1 MGRNQLIVEESM
13 RIILTLLA
21 LVVLIS
27 VGQTGFAETNFSFD
41 LSIGGE
47 GINGFHL
54 AIGEYYRVPQ
64 REVIVIRERGIPDH
78 EIPVV
83 LFIATRA
90 HVAPAV
96 IIDLRLHRR
105 KWTDITLHFG
115 LSPEI
120 FYVPVNIEVAG
131 PPYGSALGHFKR
143 VPRKKWKKI
152 VLKDDEVINLVNL
165 RFISEHHGYS
175 PEEVIKLRSNGKDFV
190 VINDEFKKGKKG
202 KKEKIEKPEEHRNDK
217 EQKPKENNH
226 KEKKHE
232 DKRHKENNDD

>member
-1 MGRNQLIVEESM
+1 MRRVLIS
-13 RIILTLLA
+13 LA
-21 LVVLIS
+21 LVLLIS
-27 VGQTGFAETNFSFD
+27 GSQTVQADIQLD
-41 LSIGGE
+41 L
-47 GINGFHL
+47 GISLGDEDGNSFHL

-64 REVIVIRERGIPDH
+64 KEVVIIRERGIPDH

-83 LFIATRA
+83 LFIAARA

-96 IIDLRLHRR
+96 IMDLRLHGRT
-105 KWTDITLHFG
+105 WTNITLHFG

-131 PPYGSALGHFKR
+131 PPYGSALGHFKK

-175 PEEVIKLRSNGKDFV
+175 PEEVIKRRSNGKDFV
-190 VINDEFKKGKKG
+190 AINDEFKKGKKG
-202 KKEKIEKPEEHRNDK
+202 KKEKIEKQEEQRKDK
-217 EQKPKENNH
+217 DQEP
-226 KEKKHE
+226 KEKKHKE
-232 DKRHKENNDD
+232 RKHEEKRDKERQND

>member
-1 MGRNQLIVEESM
+1 M
-13 RIILTLLA
+13 RIVLICFTLVL
-21 LVVLIS
+21 LIS
-27 VGQTGFAETNFSFD
+27 VGQTGFAESNFSFD
-41 LSIGGE
+41 LSIGDE

-64 REVIVIRERGIPDH
+64 KEVIIIRERGIPDH

-90 HVAPAV
+90 HVAPAAV
-96 IIDLRLHRR
+96 INLRLHGR

-131 PPYGSALGHFKR
+131 PPYGRALGHFKR
-143 VPRKKWKKI
+143 VPRKRWKTI

-175 PEEVIKLRSNGKDFV
+175 PDEVIKRRSNGKDFV
-190 VINDEFKKGKKG
+190 AINDEFKRGKQE
-202 KKEKIEKPEEHRNDK
+202 KKEKIEKPEEHRKDK
-217 EQKPKENNH
+217 DQKPKENKHND
-226 KEKKHE
+226 KKHK
-232 DKRHKENNDD
+232 DKKDKENNDD

>member
-1 MGRNQLIVEESM
+1 M
-13 RIILTLLA
+13 RR
-21 LVVLIS
+21 VLIS
-27 VGQTGFAETNFSFD
+27 LVLALLISGSQTGHADTTFD
-41 LSIGGE
+41 FGISIGGE

-131 PPYGSALGHFKR
+131 PPYGRALGHFKR

-202 KKEKIEKPEEHRNDK
+202 KKEKMEKQEENRNDK
-217 EQKPKENNH
+217 EQKPKEKKH

-232 DKRHKENNDD
+232 GKRHEEEGKE

>member
-1 MGRNQLIVEESM
+1 M
-13 RIILTLLA
+13 RIVLILFA
-21 LVVLIS
+21 LVLLIS
-27 VGQTGFAETNFSFD
+27 VSQTGFAETKFGFD
-41 LSIGGE
+41 LSIGDE

-64 REVIVIRERGIPDH
+64 KEVVIIRERGIPDH

-90 HVAPAV
+90 HVTPAV
-96 IIDLRLHRR
+96 IMDLRLHGRT
-105 KWTDITLHFG
+105 WTNITLHFG

-131 PPYGSALGHFKR
+131 PPYGRALGHFKR
-143 VPRKKWKKI
+143 VPRKRWKTI

-190 VINDEFKKGKKG
+190 VINDEFKKGKKV
-202 KKEKIEKPEEHRNDK
+202 KKEKMEKPEEHRNDK
-217 EQKPKENNH
+217 EQKHREKKH

-232 DKRHKENNDD
+232 GEGKE